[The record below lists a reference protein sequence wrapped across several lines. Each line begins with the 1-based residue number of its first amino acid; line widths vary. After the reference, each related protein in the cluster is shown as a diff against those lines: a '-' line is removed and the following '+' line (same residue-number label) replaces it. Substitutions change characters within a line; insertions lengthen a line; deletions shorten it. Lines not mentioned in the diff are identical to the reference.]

1 MKSTCCGWGALSWL
15 SPSSRKIPFTV
26 TDADGKPVA
35 GEFSVAL
42 VDEAEKGNHIRE
54 RISVRK

>member
-1 MKSTCCGWGALSWL
+1 MLAGEE
-15 SPSSRKIPFTV
+15 FTV
-26 TDADGKPVA
+26 NEKGESYISYADYA
-35 GEFSVAL
+35 VAL